1 MKAYISCPLTEVLGK
16 IKDVEKHLIMLGYD
30 SCYFQRGSDYKD
42 TDVKESEMFVLITQR
57 GEFDFNR
64 SAMTLGCGKELD
76 LAHSLNKKLYMAYWK
91 ADKSLNIYP
100 INISRLEEGRVLGM
114 SKSYLQPIPKQLII
128 NNYPIY

>member
-1 MKAYISCPLTEVLGK
+1 MKAYISCPLGESIIKVQQVAGRLISLGYEPTYF
-16 IKDVEKHLIMLGYD
+16 IRGTSYEDKDVRDCNL
-30 SCYFQRGSDYKD
+30 
-42 TDVKESEMFVLITQR
+42 FVLISSG

-76 LAHSLNKKLYMAYWK
+76 LAHSLNKKLYIAYWK
-91 ADKSLNIYP
+91 ATKSLNIYP